1 MGRTFVRLFVL
12 FVNDNGFISDGD
24 YIVNNVTKALA
35 FDSRDKAEKH
45 RAKLYSQAHGFHSTI
60 SILEWL

>member
-1 MGRTFVRLFVL
+1 MNQMFVL

-24 YIVNNVTKALA
+24 SIVNNVTKAQA
-35 FDSRDKAEKH
+35 FDSRDKAEKY
-45 RAKLYSQAHGFHSTI
+45 RAKLYNQSHGFHNTI

>member
-12 FVNDNGFISDGD
+12 FVNDNGFIGKGD
-24 YIVNNVTKALA
+24 SIVNNVTKALA
-35 FDSRDKAEKH
+35 FDSRDKAEKY
-45 RAKLYSQAHGFHSTI
+45 RAKLYSQSHEFHSTI